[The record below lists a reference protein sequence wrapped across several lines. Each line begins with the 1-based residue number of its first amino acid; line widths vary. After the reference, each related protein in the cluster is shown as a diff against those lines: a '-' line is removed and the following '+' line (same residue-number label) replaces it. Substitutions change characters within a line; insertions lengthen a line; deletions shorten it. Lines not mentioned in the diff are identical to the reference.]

1 MTRFQVGE
9 TYYDRS
15 ACDHECIFSFTIIS
29 RTAKTISF
37 DYRGETKKR
46 GLYVYDGV
54 EQFRPFGM
62 YSMCAI
68 VSADKRVEG

>member
-1 MTRFQVGE
+1 MTKFIPGE

-15 ACDHECIFSFTIIS
+15 ACDHDCIFSFTIIS
-29 RTAKTISF
+29 RTAKTITF
-37 DYRGETKKR
+37 EYHGETKKR

-54 EQFRPFGM
+54 EQFRPFGT

-68 VSADKRVEG
+68 VGADRRVEG